1 MPIPSAA
8 LFRPLLLSAGLGMLP
23 ALAAPCDNVVK
34 PFQVG
39 WVWSYRTVQTTALTA
54 ASADVQAVSA
64 YQVQSRV
71 AEGGYE
77 DVYTAGGKTQ
87 GTFRFRCVQGA
98 LTVVSLPSVAG
109 VEISR
114 SAVTGVSLPAAADWK
129 PGLSWTQVWTLAGR
143 RGLLSGTAVVSSRS
157 QVLGRESVTVSAGTF
172 MAWKVSIK
180 TVLDAKM
187 GFVPLH
193 QDFPEQIQWYAENVG
208 LVRTEDTKGRTELLR
223 LQK

>member
-1 MPIPSAA
+1 MPTPRAA
-8 LFRPLLLSAGLGMLP
+8 LFRPLLLSAALGLLP

-39 WVWSYRTVQTTALTA
+39 WVWSYRTVPTTAP
-54 ASADVQAVSA
+54 ADAQATSA
-64 YQVQSRV
+64 YQVRSRV

-98 LTVVSLPSVAG
+98 LTVVSLPSMPG

-114 SAVTGVSLPAAADWK
+114 SSVTGVSLPAAADWK
-129 PGLSWTQVWTLAGR
+129 SGLSWTQVWTLEGR
-143 RGLLSGTAVVSSRS
+143 KGLLSGSAVVGSRS
-157 QVLGRESVTVSAGTF
+157 QVLGRESLTVPAGTF
-172 MAWKVSIK
+172 MAWKVSVK

-193 QDFPEQIQWYAENVG
+193 QDFPVQTQWYAENVG
-208 LVRTEDTKGRTELLR
+208 LVRTEDAKGYTELLR

>member
-1 MPIPSAA
+1 MPRAA
-8 LFRPLLLSAGLGMLP
+8 LLRPLLLSAALGMLS

-39 WVWSYRTVQTTALTA
+39 WVWSYRTVQITAP
-54 ASADVQAVSA
+54 ADAQAVSA

-71 AEGGYE
+71 AESGYE

-109 VEISR
+109 VEISK
-114 SAVTGVSLPAAADWK
+114 SSVTGVSLPAAADWR

-143 RGLLSGTAVVSSRS
+143 RGLLSGTAVVGSRS
-157 QVLGRESVTVSAGTF
+157 QVLGRESVTVPAGTF
-172 MAWKVSIK
+172 MAWKVNVK

-193 QDFPEQIQWYAENVG
+193 QDFPEQTQWYAENVG
-208 LVRTEDTKGRTELLR
+208 LVRTEDSKGRTELLR

>member
-1 MPIPSAA
+1 MPTPRAA

-39 WVWSYRTVQTTALTA
+39 WVWSYRTVQTTAP
-54 ASADVQAVSA
+54 ADAQAVSA

-71 AEGGYE
+71 TEGGYE

-157 QVLGRESVTVSAGTF
+157 QVLGRESVTVPAGTF
-172 MAWKVSIK
+172 AAWKVSIK

-193 QDFPEQIQWYAENVG
+193 QDFPEQTQWYAENVG
-208 LVRTEDTKGRTELLR
+208 LVRTEDAKGRTELLR

>member
-1 MPIPSAA
+1 MPTPRAA
-8 LFRPLLLSAGLGMLP
+8 LFRPLLLSAALGMLP

-39 WVWSYRTVQTTALTA
+39 WVWSYRTVPVPAPAAGPADAQT
-54 ASADVQAVSA
+54 VSA
-64 YQVQSRV
+64 YQVRSRV

-98 LTVVSLPSVAG
+98 LTVVSLPSMAG
-109 VEISR
+109 VEISK
-114 SAVTGVSLPAAADWK
+114 SAVTGVSLPAASDWK
-129 PGLSWTQVWTLAGR
+129 PGLSWTQVWTLEGR
-143 RGLLSGTAVVSSRS
+143 KGLLSGTAVVSSRS
-157 QVLGRESVTVSAGTF
+157 QVLGRESVTIPAGTF
-172 MAWKVSIK
+172 MAWKVSVK

-193 QDFPEQIQWYAENVG
+193 QEFPVQTQWYAENVG
-208 LVRTEDTKGRTELLR
+208 LVRTEDAKGYTELLR

>member
-39 WVWSYRTVQTTALTA
+39 WVWSYRTVQITAP
-54 ASADVQAVSA
+54 ADAQAVSA

-71 AEGGYE
+71 AESGYE
-77 DVYTAGGKTQ
+77 DVYTAGGKTR

-157 QVLGRESVTVSAGTF
+157 QVLGRESVTVPAGTF

-180 TVLDAKM
+180 TVLDARM

-208 LVRTEDTKGRTELLR
+208 LVRTEDAKGHTELLR

>member
-1 MPIPSAA
+1 MPTPRAA

-39 WVWSYRTVQTTALTA
+39 WVWSYRTVQTTAP
-54 ASADVQAVSA
+54 ADAQAVGA

-157 QVLGRESVTVSAGTF
+157 QVLGRESVTVPAGTF
-172 MAWKVSIK
+172 AAWKVSIK

-193 QDFPEQIQWYAENVG
+193 QDFPEQTQWYAENVG
-208 LVRTEDTKGRTELLR
+208 LVRTEDAKGRTELLR

>member
-1 MPIPSAA
+1 MPTPRAA

-39 WVWSYRTVQTTALTA
+39 WVWSYRTVQTTAP
-54 ASADVQAVSA
+54 ADAQAVSA

-77 DVYTAGGKTQ
+77 DVYTAGGKAQ

-157 QVLGRESVTVSAGTF
+157 QVLGRESVTVPAGTF

-193 QDFPEQIQWYAENVG
+193 QDFPGQTQWYAENVG
-208 LVRTEDTKGRTELLR
+208 LVRTEDAKGRTELLR